1 MDTDEHGWRR
11 TEFFGQTMKTN
22 TGWLW
27 LGLLLAV
34 RLGAQGP
41 SVPLSLEQIMADPE
55 WMGSRPEQAFLSA
68 DGRTVYYQI
77 KDAGRETRSLWRVG
91 VEGGAPERLGAAEET
106 VAESDKRVWS
116 ADRSR
121 VAWLRGG
128 NVWVRE
134 GGTARQLTRT
144 GEATELLTFVGAG
157 EVAFRAGDR
166 VLAVALATN
175 VTRLVAALRVTDDP
189 DQPKSPKGALA
200 EAERRL
206 FDTVRRAE
214 EQRAEKA
221 AQDAELARQAASA
234 PRPWYFGK
242 DKALRTVS
250 LSPDGRRMLVGVTA
264 AELRGRRERM
274 PAYVN
279 PEAYVE
285 PREVRTKVGTD
296 KPVAE
301 TFYLL
306 DLATGKRRTL
316 SLAALPGLT
325 EDPLAP
331 LREAAEARQKAKE
344 KQEKKAAAEAEGD
357 VARATEEA
365 AKDGTEKPADGA
377 KPDAGRKKAGPRAVY
392 GYAGSLPS
400 APANPVAWT
409 GDGARV
415 AISLFAYDNKDRW
428 IAEIDWAG
436 AVVRARHRLT
446 DAAWVNDYAF
456 NEFGWLPDGS
466 GVWYLSE
473 ESGYSRLHV
482 QRGTDAAVALTPDK
496 AEASSVQLDPRGGW
510 FYYRAN
516 RAHPGRHDVWRVS
529 FDGKREEQVTA
540 LGGGTTYEL
549 SGDGA
554 RLLLEHGTT
563 TRPAELYVQA
573 AAPGAPARRVVS
585 GISDAFAR
593 IDWEAPEIVPVPS
606 APGVAPVYSRIYG
619 RKAALAGGTPRPA
632 VMFVHGAG
640 YLQNAHDGWS
650 QYFREF
656 MFHQLLVQRGYV
668 VIDMDFRAS
677 AGYGRD
683 WRTAIHRR
691 MGTPEL
697 EDFRAGVEWLV
708 RHANVDRARIG
719 VYGGSYGGFMTLMA
733 LFRAPDLFAA
743 GAALRPVT
751 DWAHYNHH
759 YTSNILHTPELDP
772 EAYAASSPIEFAD
785 GLQRP
790 LLISHG
796 MLDDNV
802 HFQDSVRLAQR
813 LIELKKEAWE
823 VALFPVE
830 AHAYREAVSWLD
842 QYRRVLRLMEREVK
856 ERR

>member
-1 MDTDEHGWRR
+1 MQVLQDGTDEFRK
-11 TEFFGQTMKTN
+11 TMKTK
-22 TGWLW
+22 TGWMW
-27 LGLLLAV
+27 LGLALAV

-41 SVPLSLEQIMADPE
+41 SVPLALEQIMADPE
-55 WMGSRPEQAFLSA
+55 WIGSRPEQAFLSA
-68 DGRTVYYQI
+68 DGATVYYQI

-91 VEGGAPERLGAAEET
+91 ADGGVAEKLGAAEEAA
-106 VAESDKRVWS
+106 AESDKRVWS
-116 ADRSR
+116 ADRAR

-134 GGTARQLTRT
+134 GGKARQLTRT
-144 GEATELLTFVGAG
+144 GEATELLTFVGVE

-166 VLAVALATN
+166 VLAVALANN

-189 DQPKSPKGALA
+189 DKPKPAKGAIA

-221 AQDAELARQAASA
+221 AQEAELARQAASA

-250 LSPDGRRMLVGVTA
+250 LSPDGRRMIVGVTA

-274 PAYVN
+274 PVYVN
-279 PEAYVE
+279 PEAYVD
-285 PREVRTKVGTD
+285 PKEVRTKVGSD
-296 KPVAE
+296 KPLEE
-301 TFYLL
+301 TFHLL
-306 DLATGKRRTL
+306 ELASGKMRTL
-316 SLAALPGLT
+316 QLAALPGIT
-325 EDPLAP
+325 EDPLAE
-331 LREAAEARQKAKE
+331 LRQAAEAR
-344 KQEKKAAAEAEGD
+344 KQAKAAAERKAAGETGD
-357 VARATEEA
+357 A
-365 AKDGTEKPADGA
+365 AAPDGGTEKAAEAAAKGGREEKADGKGKA
-377 KPDAGRKKAGPRAVY
+377 KPRAVY
-392 GYAGSLPS
+392 GYAGSLP
-400 APANPVAWT
+400 AATANPVAWT
-409 GDGARV
+409 EDGARA

-428 IAEIDWAG
+428 IAEIDGAG
-436 AVVRARHRLT
+436 AAVRPVHRLT

-473 ESGYSRLHV
+473 ESGYSRLYV
-482 QRGTDAAVALTPDK
+482 RRGSAAAVALTPDR
-496 AEASSVQLDPRGGW
+496 AEASSVQLDPKGGW

-529 FDGKREEQVTA
+529 FDGTREEQVTT

-554 RLLLEHGTT
+554 RLLLEHGKT

-573 AAPGAPARRVVS
+573 AVPGTPARRVVS
-585 GISDAFAR
+585 GVSEAFAR
-593 IDWEAPEIVPVPS
+593 IDWEVPEIVPVPS
-606 APGVAPVYSRIYG
+606 APGVAPVYARVYG
-619 RKAALAGGTPRPA
+619 RKAAVAGGVPRPA

-640 YLQNAHDGWS
+640 YLQNAHEGWS

-656 MFHQLLVQRGYV
+656 MFHQLLVQRGFV

-691 MGTPEL
+691 MGAPEL

-708 RHANVDRARIG
+708 RNANVDRARVG

-751 DWAHYNHH
+751 DWAHYNHN

-785 GLQRP
+785 GLRRP

-802 HFQDSVRLAQR
+802 LFQDSVRLAQR
-813 LIELKKEAWE
+813 LIELKKENWE
-823 VALFPVE
+823 VAIFPVE